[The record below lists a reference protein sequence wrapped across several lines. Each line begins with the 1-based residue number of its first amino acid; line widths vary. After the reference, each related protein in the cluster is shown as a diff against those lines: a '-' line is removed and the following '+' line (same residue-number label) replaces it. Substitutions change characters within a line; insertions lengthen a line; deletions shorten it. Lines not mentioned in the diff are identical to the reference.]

1 MWLIVRGAELLTVFS
16 SPVLHLSQMNFQN
29 STVGSIDFSPH
40 ACCKEITLI
49 LNESD
54 LHSAMTHQFER
65 FWSVYYTD
73 RAASLKKVTL
83 SLRPAWSDET
93 NGPVLDGI
101 NRFLAFFRDRA
112 SASGTTKPLAVYIDA
127 ETETANSSRKI
138 LLDTPYLVLNTKS
151 PSQHKA
157 AARPAIL
164 AGLTY

>member
-1 MWLIVRGAELLTVFS
+1 
-16 SPVLHLSQMNFQN
+16 MNFQN
-29 STVGSIDFSPH
+29 ATVGSIDFSPH

-54 LHSAMTHQFER
+54 LRSAMPHQFER

-73 RAASLKKVTL
+73 RTASLKKVTL
-83 SLRPAWSDET
+83 SLRPAWSET
-93 NGPVLDGI
+93 DGPIFDGI

-112 SASGTTKPLAVYIDA
+112 TATAAKPLTVYIDTD
-127 ETETANSSRKI
+127 TETAGNSRKI
-138 LLDTPYLVLNTKS
+138 LLDTPYLVLNTTS

-157 AARPAIL
+157 VPRPAIL

>member
-1 MWLIVRGAELLTVFS
+1 
-16 SPVLHLSQMNFQN
+16 MNFQN
-29 STVGSIDFSPH
+29 ATVGSIDFSPH

-54 LHSAMTHQFER
+54 LRSALTHQFER

-83 SLRPAWSDET
+83 SLRPAWSET
-93 NGPVLDGI
+93 DGLVVDGI

-112 SASGTTKPLAVYIDA
+112 SASGTAKPLAVYIDTD
-127 ETETANSSRKI
+127 TETAGNSRKI
-138 LLDTPYLVLNTKS
+138 LLDAPYLVLNTTS

-157 AARPAIL
+157 AARPVIL

>member
-1 MWLIVRGAELLTVFS
+1 
-16 SPVLHLSQMNFQN
+16 MNFQN
-29 STVGSIDFSPH
+29 ATVGSIDFSPH

-73 RAASLKKVTL
+73 RVASLKKVTL
-83 SLRPAWSDET
+83 SLRPAWSET
-93 NGPVLDGI
+93 DGPVFDGI
-101 NRFLAFFRDRA
+101 NRFLAFFQDRVA
-112 SASGTTKPLAVYIDA
+112 AATTKPLAVYIDA
-127 ETETANSSRKI
+127 ETETAGNRRKI
-138 LLDTPYLVLNTKS
+138 LLDAPYLVLNTTS

-157 AARPAIL
+157 SARPALL

>member
-1 MWLIVRGAELLTVFS
+1 MWLTVRGAELPTVFPS
-16 SPVLHLSQMNFQN
+16 RLSQMNFQN
-29 STVGSIDFSPH
+29 ATVGSIDFSPH

-54 LHSAMTHQFER
+54 LHSALTHQFER

-73 RAASLKKVTL
+73 RVASLKKVTL
-83 SLRPAWSDET
+83 SLRPAWSET
-93 NGPVLDGI
+93 DGPVLDGI

-112 SASGTTKPLAVYIDA
+112 ATATTATAKPLAVYIDT

-138 LLDTPYLVLNTKS
+138 LLDAPYLVLNTTS
-151 PSQHKA
+151 PSQHKSA
-157 AARPAIL
+157 PRPTIL